1 VEKGKETGQRGEG
14 SGSGGCEFEM
24 MKMALLLLMPIIYVW
39 IIITPTYIF
48 LRGIMSGLDLYKIC
62 VLYVHSCGGNVHVR
76 SMESSFW
83 NITTS

>member
-24 MKMALLLLMPIIYVW
+24 MKMALLLLMPQLFMSGLLLLLH
-39 IIITPTYIF
+39 IF